1 MTPKE
6 PLHESHMA
14 AHCVLRMECKAS
26 EVVNGDPFT
35 TNSTLQSVCK
45 ISALRVVAKSRARC
59 VVRLGIVE

>member
-1 MTPKE
+1 
-6 PLHESHMA
+6 MA

-45 ISALRVVAKSRARC
+45 ISAIRVVAKSRARC